1 MDGANH
7 RHPINRPHHAP
18 RTFNRPSSSG
28 PHLVSRPRAAQAT
41 PATPLLQRSPQRFCR
56 RRRIKRVSDVKACTC
71 CPTRPRRCRLPARR
85 HGARTIWGFPRLGS
99 CCPGL
104 GCCYPKPKWR
114 STSLNNHST
123 RSDHCCPGLGYCSP
137 KPGCCY
143 PKPKWLSAGAAWHCP
158 KPGCCHPRPAERG
171 PPPGTPDVPDQCKP
185 QPSLNFFHSSIL
197 DN

>member
-104 GCCYPKPKWR
+104 GCCYPKPKW
-114 STSLNNHST
+114 
-123 RSDHCCPGLGYCSP
+123 
-137 KPGCCY
+137 
-143 PKPKWLSAGAAWHCP
+143 LSAGAAWHCP

-185 QPSLNFFHSSIL
+185 QPSLNFFQSSIL